1 MILTRIIVVSYTG
14 ETSKIRL
21 FTNYYLFTTKSYIEW
36 LVLFTFF
43 FSPGSM
49 TEVAF
54 LLNLA
59 AGFFLGSRS
68 KAFVSDVAVLNRNLM
83 GSALVISVPESTLN
97 TSL

>member
-1 MILTRIIVVSYTG
+1 
-14 ETSKIRL
+14 
-21 FTNYYLFTTKSYIEW
+21 
-36 LVLFTFF
+36 
-43 FSPGSM
+43 M